1 MRSMDALKHAIHQSF
16 NRRQRVAHLFQS
28 ALQCVLAAHQ
38 RHDSW
43 TATKEEETALIL
55 GGNYLRVLKTL
66 CPSRP

>member
-1 MRSMDALKHAIHQSF
+1 MPFTRVS

-43 TATKEEETALIL
+43 TATKEEKTALIL
-55 GGNYLRVLKTL
+55 GGNYLRVLKTIV
-66 CPSRP
+66 PEQAVI